1 MSEDCLGSALGY
13 AFAGNFLKLANIFLG
28 RTLFAAP
35 GVMREEISG
44 TDDATYPA

>member
-1 MSEDCLGSALGY
+1 MGRAPQGGLFPG
-13 AFAGNFLKLANIFLG
+13 GNFLKLANIFLG

-44 TDDATYPA
+44 IDNATHHA